1 MFRGMN
7 PQLAPSR
14 RRDFAGLAA
23 FLLLVALVS
32 AAGGWATSSSVGT
45 WYAGLAKPWFNPP
58 DWLFGPVW
66 SALYAMIAVAG
77 WRLWRRGGP
86 ASRLALAAWYL
97 QLLLNLVWSFL
108 FFGGRM
114 IGAALVE
121 IVVLLAAIA
130 ATIVL
135 AWRVE
140 RAAAWLLAPYLAWV
154 AFAAVLNAALWRLN
168 G

>member
-1 MFRGMN
+1 MN

-66 SALYAMIAVAG
+66 SALYAMI
-77 WRLWRRGGP
+77 
-86 ASRLALAAWYL
+86 
-97 QLLLNLVWSFL
+97 
-108 FFGGRM
+108 
-114 IGAALVE
+114 
-121 IVVLLAAIA
+121 
-130 ATIVL
+130 
-135 AWRVE
+135 
-140 RAAAWLLAPYLAWV
+140 
-154 AFAAVLNAALWRLN
+154 
-168 G
+168 